1 MKTLSDCF
9 VSVVAPTRND
19 ADIIQGFVD
28 EVMEILHENY
38 ANYELVLVDDGS
50 DDDTV
55 SKVTSLLNRY
65 LCIRLVRL
73 SRPFGE
79 EVALSAALDSAIGD
93 FVVLML
99 PNSDPPSLIPEA
111 VQKARAGK
119 GIVFGIRSN
128 RAGDN
133 LIVRSGAALFYWYCD
148 RVLKINLPKNSTQF
162 RVLSR
167 QAVNAITQIKV
178 RHRYLRTLIADIGFA
193 SQNFTYQPVNRRGGK
208 PKKKNMIKVITLG
221 ISIVINASRHPLRFV
236 SWFGVLASAVNL
248 LYVGFVTY
256 SYIFGKHI
264 APGWTT
270 LSLQTAVM
278 FFFVFLILTVLT
290 EYIGHILIESEN
302 RPLYYV
308 SEERNSSVLIADQER
323 KNVTRD
329 SINDDYLKPVSR
341 KAG

>member
-9 VSVVAPTRND
+9 VSVVAPIRND
-19 ADIIQGFVD
+19 ADIIEGFVA
-28 EVMEILHENY
+28 EVIGILYENY

-55 SKVTSLLNRY
+55 SKVTDLLNHY

-73 SRPFGE
+73 SRQFGE
-79 EVALSAALDSAIGD
+79 EIALSAALDSAIGD
-93 FVVLML
+93 YIVLML

-111 VQKARAGK
+111 VQKARAGQ

-133 LIVRSGAALFYWYCD
+133 LIIRCGAALFYWYCD

-193 SQNFTYQPVNRRGGK
+193 TQNFTYEPVNRRGGK
-208 PKKKNMIKVITLG
+208 PKKKNMITVITLG
-221 ISIVINASRHPLRFV
+221 ISIVVNASRHPLRFV

-256 SYIFGKHI
+256 SYLFGKHI

-270 LSLQTAVM
+270 LSLQTALM
-278 FFFVFLILTVLT
+278 FFFVFLILTVLA
-290 EYIGHILIESEN
+290 EYIGHILVESEN

-323 KNVTRD
+323 KNITRS
-329 SINDDYLKPVSR
+329 SIDDEYLRPTH
-341 KAG
+341 